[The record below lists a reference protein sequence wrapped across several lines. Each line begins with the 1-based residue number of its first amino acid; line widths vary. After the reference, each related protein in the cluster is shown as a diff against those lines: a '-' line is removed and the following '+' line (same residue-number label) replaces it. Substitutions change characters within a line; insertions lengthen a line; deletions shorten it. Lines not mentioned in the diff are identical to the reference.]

1 MLPTRYFA
9 TRAAMFGLG
18 VALIL
23 ITAFLVVYWLP
34 GDPARMI
41 LGPRA
46 DAQTVEHF
54 RASAGLDSPIWQQ
67 FGRFA
72 ARTARLD
79 LGDSLIQRRP
89 VIDVIRERSGYT
101 ITLILAAIGVLVL
114 FGLLLPLGLLAL
126 RMRWADAVIRGFWTT
141 LAAAPPYVLSLV
153 TLTLFAAVL
162 GWLPAIF
169 EPSRLIC
176 WIAPAMVLA
185 VYPTSIVSRLFYNA
199 LKHSMNSDYAFR
211 ARAQGFSEPMIL
223 IHEALV
229 NSVTAPVSAF
239 ANGLAYFVTGTFFVE
254 VAFGIGGLG
263 TLTYESIRGK
273 DVTVLAGICLI
284 FALAVSAISALLDVV
299 QHLLDPILR
308 RSHESAW

>member
-1 MLPTRYFA
+1 
-9 TRAAMFGLG
+9 
-18 VALIL
+18 
-23 ITAFLVVYWLP
+23 
-34 GDPARMI
+34 
-41 LGPRA
+41 
-46 DAQTVEHF
+46 
-54 RASAGLDSPIWQQ
+54 
-67 FGRFA
+67 
-72 ARTARLD
+72 LD

-89 VIDVIRERSGYT
+89 VVDVIRERSGYT

-114 FGLLLPLGLLAL
+114 FGLALPLGLLAL
-126 RMRWADAVIRGFWTT
+126 RMRWADAVIRGFWTM

-153 TLTLFAAVL
+153 TLTLFAAIL

-169 EPSRLIC
+169 DPDRLVC

-185 VYPTSIVSRLFYNA
+185 VYPTSVVSRLFYNA
-199 LKHSMNSDYAFR
+199 LKRSMNSDYAFR
-211 ARAQGFSEPMIL
+211 ARAQGFSEPTIL

-239 ANGLAYFVTGTFFVE
+239 ANALAYFVTGTFFVE

-273 DVTVLAGICLI
+273 DVTVLSGICVI
-284 FALAVSAISALLDVV
+284 FALAVSVISAVLDVV

-308 RSHESAW
+308 RSHESAG